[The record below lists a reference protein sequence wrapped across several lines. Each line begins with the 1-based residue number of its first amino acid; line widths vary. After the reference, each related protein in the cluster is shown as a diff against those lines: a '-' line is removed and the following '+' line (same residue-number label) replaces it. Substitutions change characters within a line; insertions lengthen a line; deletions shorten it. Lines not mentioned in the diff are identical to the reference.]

1 MRIADIFDDG
11 DDMNE
16 RWMDHRVYGDRSGGV
31 EKEDIYGECRNLS
44 EFWDVTAWKKYG
56 FYPWF

>member
-11 DDMNE
+11 DDMDEIGENV
-16 RWMDHRVYGDRSGGV
+16 WVNGDGSGGV
-31 EKEDIYGECRNLS
+31 EEEKIYGGCRNLS